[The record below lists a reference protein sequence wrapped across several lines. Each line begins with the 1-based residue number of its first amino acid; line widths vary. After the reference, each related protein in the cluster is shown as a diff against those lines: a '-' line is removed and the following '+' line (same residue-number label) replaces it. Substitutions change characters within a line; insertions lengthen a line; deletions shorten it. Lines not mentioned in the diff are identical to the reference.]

1 MTKTG
6 KSDSTPVT
14 QVTLTVGQERADLHD
29 ISVATY
35 TKISNLLINVFYAAP
50 CLEKM
55 LELGR
60 RGITMY
66 YVPSPK
72 KYKF

>member
-35 TKISNLLINVFYAAP
+35 TN
-50 CLEKM
+50 
-55 LELGR
+55 
-60 RGITMY
+60 
-66 YVPSPK
+66 K
-72 KYKF
+72 KRYLTY